1 MVGREEALVSQFTR
15 ARSGAFRS
23 WFVSEVLI
31 ALIVKKVSNLPGLG
45 VITALLWT
53 YLEKARE
60 EGVPAWLEATTEHA
74 KDVYISLG
82 FKLVETIRLAESKAD
97 KDGFRVEGGEGI
109 AIYAMIAEPP
119 RS

>member
-1 MVGREEALVSQFTR
+1 M
-15 ARSGAFRS
+15 
-23 WFVSEVLI
+23 I
-31 ALIVKKVSNLPGLG
+31 ATFGKKVSDTQILG
-45 VITALLWT
+45 VVTALLWT

-82 FKLVETIRLAESKAD
+82 FKLVETIRLAEGKAD

-119 RS
+119 SS